1 MRAWTYRT
9 RGPPSVAL
17 KLESNF
23 PIPPPPT
30 KSNLLIKISHSA
42 LTPSV
47 AHLINILPS
56 LPFLSRPYIPELD
69 LSGIVELAGP
79 DAPADLKPGTHVFG
93 SIPLLPNYILYGAGS
108 MAEYA
113 VVPADQVAR
122 VPKAKAFGLAEAAAL
137 NGNGQTA
144 ALMVKNAGI
153 KKGSRVFVNGGSG
166 GVGTLAVQIAK
177 AEGAYVI
184 ATGSGDNAN
193 LVRRLG
199 ADDVGLRFL

>member
-1 MRAWTYRT
+1 
-9 RGPPSVAL
+9 
-17 KLESNF
+17 
-23 PIPPPPT
+23 
-30 KSNLLIKISHSA
+30 LIKISHSA
-42 LTPSV
+42 LTPSS
-47 AHLINILPS
+47 AHLINIIPS
-56 LPFLSRPYIPELD
+56 LPFLSRPYIPEMD

-93 SIPLLPNYILYGAGS
+93 SVPLLPNYVLYGAGS

-113 VVPADQVAR
+113 IVPADYLAP
-122 VPKAKAFGLAEAAAL
+122 VPKAEAFGLAEAAAL

-153 KKGSRVFVNGGSG
+153 GKGSKVFVNGGSG
-166 GVGTLAVQIAK
+166 GVGTLVVQIAK

-184 ATGSGDNAN
+184 ATGSGQNAD

-199 ADDVGLRFL
+199 ADEVGLRFSSISENYCLS